1 LRIALVRLSTSV
13 ELVDTLCSSTNNCA
27 TVCGTLVVIIAIDW
41 NSIAATIG
49 GITLLWVARIAL
61 TARVQIV
68 EAFGYSTDNLTV
80 ITCARVVVIAVDW
93 HCVTS
98 SSCQVARLRIARIA
112 LIARIWSV
120 STFGSSCVVDTSI
133 RCTLV
138 VVITNN
144 RDNVAST
151 ISCVA
156 RLWIARIAVRAG
168 EQTVLALSC
177 STLDNTAVV
186 CTRIVVIA
194 VNWLGN
200 TVSSGSV
207 ARLWIAKV

>member
-1 LRIALVRLSTSV
+1 
-13 ELVDTLCSSTNNCA
+13 LVDALCSSANNCA

-41 NSIAATIG
+41 NSIAAAIS

-61 TARVQIV
+61 TARIQIV
-68 EAFGYSTDNLTV
+68 EAFSYSTNNLA
-80 ITCARVVVIAVDW
+80 IIGCARVVVIAVDC

-98 SSCQVARLRIARIA
+98 SSCRVARLRIARVA

-120 STFGSSCVVDTSI
+120 STFGSSCIVDTSI
-133 RCTLV
+133 GCTLV

-144 RDNVAST
+144 RDNIAST
-151 ISCVA
+151 ICCVA
-156 RLWIARIAVRAG
+156 RLWIARIVVRAG
-168 EQTVLALSC
+168 EQIVLALSC
-177 STLDNTAVV
+177 STLDNTTIV